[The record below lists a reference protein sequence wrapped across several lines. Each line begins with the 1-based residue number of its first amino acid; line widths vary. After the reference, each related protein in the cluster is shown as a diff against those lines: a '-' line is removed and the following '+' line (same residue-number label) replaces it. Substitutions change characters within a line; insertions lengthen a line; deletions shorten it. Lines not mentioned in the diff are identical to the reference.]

1 MVRRFLEKV
10 FCNQLFIF
18 FHLFFCPL
26 SYGCLLHTYLRT
38 YYLANLSLIAGLPF
52 SQPVSFFW
60 AKHRAPRAS
69 KQSTRQTWINS
80 FVAARHFTTFEDIVT
95 QHTSH
100 ISRCSAR
107 GVCSNARIL
116 APQSII
122 YHSIHKENLQ
132 VWWTGW
138 NEQQNNGDLPKAIA
152 IYYVKAC
159 IIALGVVDTKK
170 GGLKHDDELPAS
182 RRSRN

>member
-1 MVRRFLEKV
+1 MEASLKRKKKVNRWLGDFWKRFSV
-10 FCNQLFIF
+10 TNYF
-18 FHLFFCPL
+18 FFPSFFLPVIL
-26 SYGCLLHTYLRT
+26 WLPPTYLRT

-60 AKHRAPRAS
+60 AKHKAPRAS

-80 FVAARHFTTFEDIVT
+80 FVAARHFTSFEDIVT

-107 GVCSNARIL
+107 GVCSNARTL

-122 YHSIHKENLQ
+122 YHSIHKENLRQ
-132 VWWTGW
+132 SPIYLPSLMDWM
-138 NEQQNNGDLPKAIA
+138 EMNNNIMG
-152 IYYVKAC
+152 IYRK
-159 IIALGVVDTKK
+159 
-170 GGLKHDDELPAS
+170 P
-182 RRSRN
+182 